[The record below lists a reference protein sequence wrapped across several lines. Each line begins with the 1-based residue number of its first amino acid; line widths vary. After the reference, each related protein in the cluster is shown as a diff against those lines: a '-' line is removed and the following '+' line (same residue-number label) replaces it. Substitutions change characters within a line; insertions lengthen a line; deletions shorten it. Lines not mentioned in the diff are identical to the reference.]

1 MEQTSPS
8 FRKPGNRK
16 HSNPGASGNPDNHR
30 MQRRRDRLP
39 VLLAAGAAALLLIS
53 LVPILAVSFYAHPLV
68 DDFGYSAYV
77 HQAVSGG
84 GSLYDI
90 LAAALTK
97 VAEVYGSWQGTFAAV
112 FLFTL
117 QPGAFGEN
125 LYFLTTFLLIAA
137 LTGATFYLIDTIA
150 VRLLRCRRAWSVLIS
165 AALLFVEIQFVPD
178 KKEAFYWYNGAVY
191 YTVFY
196 ALTLVLTALTIRM
209 FLTSLW
215 RRKVLYCG
223 AACLLAIA
231 VGGGNYST
239 ALFAALLSALV
250 PFAAYVLLRADGR
263 KPHLPRREVVL
274 YCLIPCCLLISFAVS
289 AAAPGNAV
297 RGASMEGMPAP
308 KAVIM
313 SVYYAAR
320 YAGNWTGMAQAALLC
335 GLTPVLWHLA
345 GKTEFSFP
353 YPVLTIL
360 AAFLCYAAMYTPALY
375 AMSSV
380 GSGRQ
385 IDIYYYTYF
394 LAVLF
399 SVFYLC
405 GWARHRGLAA
415 LDEGRVTQLP
425 VLWCGAA
432 LLAALFISGCASCG
446 FSSLTSVDTA
456 LALWDG
462 TAAQYDA
469 EYRAAIEQITAGEPY
484 VEEVQ
489 TVPDFFGTM
498 ELYSEYSRTRMA
510 QYYGVDDFEMAQ

>member
-1 MEQTSPS
+1 MEISSLFHTKQNSPEQN
-8 FRKPGNRK
+8 KPDIRTD
-16 HSNPGASGNPDNHR
+16 PDR
-30 MQRRRDRLP
+30 RRTLRRRDRLP
-39 VLLAAGAAALLLIS
+39 MLLAAASAAVLVFS
-53 LVPILAVSFYAHPLV
+53 LVPILAASFYAHPLA

-77 HQAVSGG
+77 HQAASGG

-97 VAEVYGSWQGTFAAV
+97 TAEVYQSWQGTFAAV

-150 VRLLRCRRAWSVLIS
+150 DRLLRCRRAWSILIS

-196 ALTLVLTALTIRM
+196 ALTLVLAALTIRM
-209 FLTSLW
+209 FLTPIW
-215 RRKVLYCG
+215 RRKILCCA
-223 AACLLAIA
+223 AACLFAIV

-239 ALFAALLSALV
+239 ALLAALLSVLV

-263 KPHLPRREVVL
+263 RLHLPRREIIL

-289 AAAPGNAV
+289 ASAPGNAV

-308 KAVIM
+308 WAVLM

-320 YAGNWTGMAQAALLC
+320 YAGDWTGMAQAVLLC

-345 GKTEFSFP
+345 KKTEFSFP

-385 IDIYYYTYF
+385 IDIYYYTYY
-394 LAVLF
+394 LAALF

-415 LDEGRVTQLP
+415 LDAGRITQPP

-432 LLAALFISGCASCG
+432 LLAALFISGCASYG

-510 QYYGVDDFEMAQ
+510 QYYGTEDFEMAQ